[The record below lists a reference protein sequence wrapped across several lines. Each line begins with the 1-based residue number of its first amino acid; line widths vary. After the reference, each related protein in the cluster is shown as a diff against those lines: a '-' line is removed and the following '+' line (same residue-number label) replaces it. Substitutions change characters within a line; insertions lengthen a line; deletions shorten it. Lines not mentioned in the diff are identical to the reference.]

1 MRDKLT
7 SVFVSCVLVVAVVET
22 VLVLLLAVLLASS
35 A

>member
-22 VLVLLLAVLLASS
+22 GLALLLVVLLVSS
-35 A
+35 V